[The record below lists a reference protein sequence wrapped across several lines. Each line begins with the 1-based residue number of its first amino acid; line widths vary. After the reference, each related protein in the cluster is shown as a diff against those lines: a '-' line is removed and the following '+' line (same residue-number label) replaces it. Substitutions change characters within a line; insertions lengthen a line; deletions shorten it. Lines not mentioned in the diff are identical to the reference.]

1 MPEYLINNVI
11 YWQGNLEG
19 YYKQGF
25 LKAGI
30 ARGIDSQRQ
39 ATLKAAILK
48 GWETN
53 GRHT

>member
-11 YWQGNLEG
+11 YWQGNLEA
-19 YYKQGF
+19 YYKHSF

-39 ATLKAAILK
+39 ATLEAAILK
-48 GWETN
+48 GFGTN
-53 GRHT
+53 GRQT